1 MVKPRIEGWVAITR
15 ERSQGELFR
24 RRSVHVL
31 RRAIAPWDEDL
42 RLSRLRTSLTSL
54 CELVVTTSASGIV
67 IDDRLKVWRKVEA
80 RSAHQSRGGFKLKSV
95 LSISVSLF
103 LALTLVLGFP
113 HAINGRPSVAES
125 NLGQFSGM
133 NSTQLVSAPTKPPV
147 QSGAD
152 EACQQP
158 EPNLGTFSDGK
169 KSIFFGGLVVDISAV
184 AEEVSGLKALDGEH
198 CWKSLDK

>member
-1 MVKPRIEGWVAITR
+1 MVKPRIEGWVAISR

-42 RLSRLRTSLTSL
+42 RLSRLRTSLKSL

-80 RSAHQSRGGFKLKSV
+80 RSAHQSRGGFQLKSV
-95 LSISVSLF
+95 PSIFFTLL
-103 LALTLVLGFP
+103 LAVTLILGFT

-125 NLGQFSGM
+125 SFGRFSGM

-158 EPNLGTFSDGK
+158 EPNLVTFSDGK